1 MSTYVFKAMD
11 LAGIKAR
18 GELEAD
24 SKQAVSDQL
33 KQRGLIVLD
42 IADKHAS
49 REIELRVLKS
59 VNASELA
66 VFSRQLST
74 MICLGHEHPARP
86 LCARVADR
94 EQVPQGNDRRRA
106 QGRRGRPVAQRRDVA
121 PPQGLQPAVRRHD
134 PGR

>member
-18 GELEAD
+18 GELEAE

-49 REIELRVLKS
+49 REIELSFMKS
-59 VNASELA
+59 SEISLEECLALMSRTIRPRALSWSATTCLLSAST
-66 VFSRQLST
+66 S
-74 MICLGHEHPARP
+74 
-86 LCARVADR
+86 
-94 EQVPQGNDRRRA
+94 
-106 QGRRGRPVAQRRDVA
+106 PVAFA
-121 PPQGLQPAVRRHD
+121 PVRSIALKT
-134 PGR
+134 

>member
-11 LAGIKAR
+11 LAGVKAK

-49 REIELRVLKS
+49 RQIELEFLKT
-59 VNASELA
+59 VKANDLA
-66 VFSRQLST
+66 IFSRQLST
-74 MICLGHEHPARP
+74 MISWRSRP
-86 LCARVADR
+86 RTSSSRKRSWRCARTS
-94 EQVPQGNDRRRA
+94 RRA
-106 QGRRGRPVAQRRDVA
+106 YR
-121 PPQGLQPAVRRHD
+121 
-134 PGR
+134 